1 LALLHPHS
9 HDSQLVLR
17 GAGTVK
23 IETDCGI
30 CSNRLRKVESNAE
43 FGGGCSEVDPKY
55 LGLDRKFSSP
65 NKFSQEF
72 KMKNYFPRF
81 LVNPS
86 SPWLYEH
93 FYTEAFGS
101 TTSLKGVNITLP
113 TLT

>member
-43 FGGGCSEVDPKY
+43 FGGGCSEVDAEFDVQSRNGEFSESVFGCAVRISRRQMFGFRFCISSTGRS
-55 LGLDRKFSSP
+55 LGLGEIGAKLTTA
-65 NKFSQEF
+65 N
-72 KMKNYFPRF
+72 
-81 LVNPS
+81 LA
-86 SPWLYEH
+86 
-93 FYTEAFGS
+93 EA
-101 TTSLKGVNITLP
+101 
-113 TLT
+113 

>member
-72 KMKNYFPRF
+72 KMKNYFSKSF
-81 LVNPS
+81 Q
-86 SPWLYEH
+86 
-93 FYTEAFGS
+93 
-101 TTSLKGVNITLP
+101 SLAIIFSKQSIAKPPVL
-113 TLT
+113 